1 MEGLKCKVCGGPLPE
16 KALIVIGSLRAPVLN
31 KPVRTVS
38 VVVLES
44 EGFAYPTLRSNAVC
58 GHWCAM
64 KRISQKVEEVMDGP
78 KAAEAMKE
86 KVPA

>member
-1 MEGLKCKVCGGPLPE
+1 MKSLKCRECGGPLPE

-44 EGFAYPTLRSNAVC
+44 EGFAYQTLRGSGVC

-64 KRISQKVEEVMDGP
+64 ARISRKVEEVMDGP
-78 KAAEAMKE
+78 KDAARSLE
-86 KVPA
+86 KVLA